1 MMDNDYTA
9 GKGDNGRGGIQM
21 SGRGKTIHVSD
32 EVHKRLA
39 ERGRFKDSYNDIIK
53 RLLDA
58 TKQDQANVNG
68 AQNGENNGQEESSQ

>member
-1 MMDNDYTA
+1 MIIRQAKVTTD
-9 GKGDNGRGGIQM
+9 KGIAM

-39 ERGRFKDSYNDIIK
+39 ELGKFKDSYNDIIK

-58 TKQDQANVNG
+58 TKIDHSDVNG
-68 AQNGENNGQEESSQ
+68 AQEGDGNGQEESSE